1 VLLSGRAA
9 PRAVQDSL
17 SRTALKFSAANKLSR
32 AVGFE
37 HVLHAECISDRY
49 FKVFFVRNSEKFAR
63 LGIIASKRSLSAAT
77 DRNRV
82 KRIIRESF
90 RHHNIKNRNLDLVVM
105 TKNDYSWMVNARI
118 DNLEK
123 LFSQVENRCAE

>member
-1 VLLSGRAA
+1 
-9 PRAVQDSL
+9 VQDSPF
-17 SRTALKFSAANKLSR
+17 STASKISVANKLSR
-32 AVGFE
+32 SVGFE
-37 HVLHAECISDRY
+37 HVLHAECIADRY

-90 RHHNIKNRNLDLVVM
+90 RHHNIKNRKLDLVVM
-105 TKNDYSWMVNARI
+105 TKRDYSWMMNARI
-118 DNLEK
+118 DSLEK